1 MPVPRSSPPHLRQAS
16 RARFARLAGHDYLGC
31 DYTAYLHLIRDETGW
46 SIVSKLFNGTPAKA
60 SERSS

>member
-1 MPVPRSSPPHLRQAS
+1 L
-16 RARFARLAGHDYLGC
+16 ARLSGHDYPGC
-31 DYTAYLHLIRDETGW
+31 DYTTYLHLIRDETGW